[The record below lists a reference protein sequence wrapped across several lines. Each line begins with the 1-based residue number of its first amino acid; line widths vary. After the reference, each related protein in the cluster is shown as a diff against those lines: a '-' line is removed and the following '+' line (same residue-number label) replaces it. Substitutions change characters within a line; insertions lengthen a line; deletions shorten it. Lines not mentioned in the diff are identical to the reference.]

1 MISIGANRNKKAY
14 GIKHY
19 NLDTE
24 AELSQINVNRE
35 VMGTTAFIIET
46 SQRYML
52 NGSKEWK
59 KINSN
64 NSGGGSGN
72 DDFVYDGGGVEGD
85 ENIYDGG
92 GVGGDSSDTPTP
104 PSNDNTYEGGGV

>member
-1 MISIGANRNKKAY
+1 MISIGANRNRKAY

-24 AELSQINVNRE
+24 AELQEINTSRE
-35 VMGTTAFIIET
+35 VMGTTAFVIET

-59 KINSN
+59 KISTPG
-64 NSGGGSGN
+64 SGGGSSS
-72 DDFVYDGGGVEGD
+72 DEIYDGGGVEGPED
-85 ENIYDGG
+85 IYDGG
-92 GVGGDSSDTPTP
+92 GVGGPSD
-104 PSNDNTYEGGGV
+104 DNTYEGGGV

>member
-1 MISIGANRNKKAY
+1 MISIGANRNRKAY

-24 AELSQINVNRE
+24 AELKNINTSKE
-35 VMGTTAFIIET
+35 VMGTTAFVIET

-59 KINSN
+59 KINIGT
-64 NSGGGSGN
+64 GGGSGG
-72 DDFVYDGGGVEGD
+72 DDFVYDGGGVEND

-92 GVGGDSSDTPTP
+92 GVGGDTPSSGGN
-104 PSNDNTYEGGGV
+104 NDDIYEGGGV